1 MLKNV
6 VKIKITTDTDDLRTR
21 LDDLYRATETLRENV
36 EQAVGAINLTDPDMR
51 EEWELI
57 CDVKSNCA
65 DALYLVTQI
74 GKLKGEKSIDI
85 AGGPIGW
92 WRFSLY
98 CLPAEITL
106 NILDRM
112 DRETL
117 ARCIV
122 EDSLMDTYLVTH
134 TDDIVRAI
142 REYLP
147 TLEEKLGRIQ
157 EMEQQA
163 RKRGERRQTVGWSTA
178 YVTTKQ
184 TTLEI

>member
-21 LDDLYRATETLRENV
+21 LDDLYRATETLRENL
-36 EQAVGAINLTDPDMR
+36 EQAVGAINLTDPDMAT
-51 EEWELI
+51 EWELI

-65 DALYLVTQI
+65 DALHLVAQI
-74 GKLKGEKSIDI
+74 DNLKGEKSIDI

-106 NILDRM
+106 HILDRM

-134 TDDIVRAI
+134 TDDVVDAVRA
-142 REYLP
+142 YLP
-147 TLEEKLGRIQ
+147 VWEEKLARIQ
-157 EMEQQA
+157 GMEHQA
-163 RKRGERRQTVGWSTA
+163 RERGERRQTVGWSTA
-178 YVTTKQ
+178 YATKQ

>member
-6 VKIKITTDTDDLRTR
+6 VKIKITTDTDDLRAR
-21 LDDLYRATETLRENV
+21 LEDLYKTTETLRENL
-36 EQAVGAINLTDPDMR
+36 EQAVGAINLSDPDMR
-51 EEWELI
+51 EELELI
-57 CDVKSNCA
+57 CDVKSGCK
-65 DALYLVTQI
+65 DALSLLAQI
-74 GKLKGEKSIDI
+74 DDLKGEKSIDI

-92 WRFSLY
+92 WRFTLY

-106 NILDRM
+106 HILDRM

-134 TDDIVRAI
+134 TDDVVDAV

-147 TLEEKLGRIQ
+147 EWERSLEQAQ

-163 RKRGERRQTVGWSTA
+163 RRDGKRSNTCGWSKTYELKEQTA
-178 YVTTKQ
+178 
-184 TTLEI
+184 LEL